1 MLEGGFLADADS
13 GDLALLHLGLAADA
27 DDVAVADGGGH
38 AAAMA
43 GEGEVGVPRGG
54 DADVALDVLLSG
66 DGGAAGD
73 GAYERHPR
81 HLRQR
86 LETRRRAGQVC
97 ETHEPRGCG
106 VQSGGQLLELGPGQ
120 VVDALFQLGDGG
132 FGAVAHPGGQLFL
145 RQAQLL
151 PALPDAAGQIGIG
164 HIGPRFLCGLHDF
177 RCSEDSIAKNLL

>member
-27 DDVAVADGGGH
+27 DNVAVTDGGGH

-54 DADVALDVLLSG
+54 DADVALDVLLSS

-73 GAYERHPR
+73 GAYERHPH

-86 LETRRRAGQVC
+86 LETRRRAGQV
-97 ETHEPRGCG
+97 
-106 VQSGGQLLELGPGQ
+106 
-120 VVDALFQLGDGG
+120 
-132 FGAVAHPGGQLFL
+132 
-145 RQAQLL
+145 
-151 PALPDAAGQIGIG
+151 
-164 HIGPRFLCGLHDF
+164 
-177 RCSEDSIAKNLL
+177 